1 MGAPIPEA
9 SRVVAGDARR
19 VGCRQVDEVWGERG
33 GSRTRMLWGGG
44 CDAELGGG
52 GERRGWG
59 GRNEGGGS
67 SCLPDPP
74 HSSGRR
80 WPTGGGGGLAGE
92 HGNPRKAPARKLS
105 LEGIFHWCQQEQD
118 GLRGDSQGGGAW
130 VHVREQGGCGSVRGT
145 GRKGDSSGEGGRAR
159 ELHVCGAPR
168 CACAR
173 EENLCRAPAV

>member
-52 GERRGWG
+52 GNAEVGVAGMKAGGPPACPTPRTAQGGG
-59 GRNEGGGS
+59 GR
-67 SCLPDPP
+67 
-74 HSSGRR
+74 R
-80 WPTGGGGGLAGE
+80 GGGGLAGE

-145 GRKGDSSGEGGRAR
+145 GRKRDSSGEGGRAR